1 MFESTRR
8 LFRGLVPDVE
18 FCSLRI
24 VREKTDYLALTRG
37 VVMPPGSMESVGGM
51 VTVIHRGG
59 LGYAATSDLSEAGL
73 RNAIERAR
81 KWADRVADH
90 VVFNFSS
97 ISMPHPKGEYASPV
111 ERPFF
116 DLSRRAKLDILNDQ
130 SDKLNIDSRIVHR
143 EVSLMY
149 IETESFYLTSGGGEV
164 HQKLVHLAPSIQA
177 VASDGQDT
185 QVRTM
190 ASLRG
195 FSQQGG
201 LEVLDRCGFMTCAP
215 RIAAEAI
222 ELLEAPQC
230 PSGDMDL
237 LLDADQMMLQIHESI
252 GHPIEMDRILGDE
265 RNYAGTSFV
274 TPDMFG
280 SYQYGSKLLNI
291 TFDPSVSEQ
300 FASYGFDDEGT
311 VATKEFLIRDGVLER
326 PLGGLLSQQRSGLSG
341 VANSRACSWNRPP
354 IDRMANINLEVG
366 DQSLDALVGQVERGV
381 YMRTNKAW
389 SIDDSRN
396 KFQFGCEWAREI
408 VDGELGR
415 VVKSPNYRG
424 ISADFWR
431 KLKGVGDDS
440 TRRVLGTPYCGK
452 GEPNQVVRVG
462 HASPA
467 CLFGSVA
474 VFGGAA

>member
-59 LGYAATSDLSEAGL
+59 LGYAATSDLSESGL
-73 RNAIERAR
+73 RNAIEQAR
-81 KWADRVADH
+81 KWAERVADH

-97 ISMPHPKGEYASPV
+97 LSMPHPKGEYASPV
-111 ERPFF
+111 ERPFY
-116 DLSRRAKLDILNDQ
+116 DLSRRAKLDILHEQ
-130 SDKLNIDSRIVHR
+130 SEKLNIDSRIVHR

-149 IETESFYLTSGGGEV
+149 IETESLYLTSGGGEV

-201 LEVLDRCGFMTCAP
+201 FEVLDRCGFMTSAP

-230 PSGDMDL
+230 PSGDMDIEG
-237 LLDADQMMLQIHESI
+237 LQ
-252 GHPIEMDRILGDE
+252 
-265 RNYAGTSFV
+265 
-274 TPDMFG
+274 
-280 SYQYGSKLLNI
+280 
-291 TFDPSVSEQ
+291 
-300 FASYGFDDEGT
+300 
-311 VATKEFLIRDGVLER
+311 ATR
-326 PLGGLLSQQRSGLSG
+326 
-341 VANSRACSWNRPP
+341 
-354 IDRMANINLEVG
+354 
-366 DQSLDALVGQVERGV
+366 
-381 YMRTNKAW
+381 
-389 SIDDSRN
+389 
-396 KFQFGCEWAREI
+396 
-408 VDGELGR
+408 
-415 VVKSPNYRG
+415 
-424 ISADFWR
+424 
-431 KLKGVGDDS
+431 
-440 TRRVLGTPYCGK
+440 
-452 GEPNQVVRVG
+452 
-462 HASPA
+462 
-467 CLFGSVA
+467 
-474 VFGGAA
+474 